1 MRSSIPQPRPAEAA
15 YEAEEPPPAT
25 VVALRAAFA
34 GLGELPEDA
43 LDDEGL
49 LQAAEAWERIRARAD
64 AGQLAVLA
72 AFAARRSG
80 RDREFADDEVALAL
94 RLTRWSA
101 AGRMELAEALAERLP
116 ATFAALRD
124 GRIDQIR
131 ARAVADATL
140 NLSDQAARA
149 VEEAVL
155 PKAERQN
162 SSEVR
167 RSARRAAVRADPA
180 AAEKRRRKSEQD
192 RHVAVVPREDA
203 MADLSIF
210 GAAEE
215 VIAAYEQVDRL
226 ARAARAD
233 GDERT
238 LDQLRA
244 DIALDLL
251 AGRRPPGAAGAGA
264 GGGAG
269 GGAGDHPARPRRR
282 AGGVG
287 RVRADPGRDRPP
299 DRRRRHLASAA
310 DRPGQ
315 RGPSRLWADGV
326 SAAGSPGWACA
337 GPPSGLRVSRV
348 PPPGLQMR
356 PRPPRPVP
364 RRPHLR
370 GQPWPGL
377 PPPPPLQATTRLVTP
392 PRRARQPPLDH
403 PHRPHLHQPTRPPHR
418 PPTASAGSR
427 PTPTAPCGTSATG
440 TRPRPAPL
448 LTWKATASAARART
462 SPECRRALRSLA
474 GAHAPYSPIHAGAWA
489 HYVRFPETL
498 TFILLSSAMSKAPLL
513 LSVRSLSSATPR
525 PPS

>member
-1 MRSSIPQPRPAEAA
+1 MNDTTTQSSIPRPRPAEA
-15 YEAEEPPPAT
+15 EDPPPAT
-25 VVALRAAFA
+25 VAALRVAFA
-34 GLGELPEDA
+34 ALGELPEEA

-49 LQAAEAWERIRARAD
+49 LQTAAEWERIRARAD

-94 RLTRWSA
+94 RLTRWTA
-101 AGRMELAEALAERLP
+101 AGRTELAEALAQRLP

-140 NLSDQAARA
+140 NLSDEAARA

-162 SSEVR
+162 SAEVR
-167 RSARRAAVRADPA
+167 RRARRAAVKADPA

-251 AGRRPPGAAGAGA
+251 AGRRAPQARGPAAVQVVVPVTTLLGLSEEPGELAGYGPIPAGVARQIAADATWRRLLTDPASGALLDYGQSCRRWTSWDGASKCPLRSGEDTDAVCGQPPVGWRKQANTKQTRDFVLRAAQLDRQARLGVPVRHAISPSHNPPDA
-264 GGGAG
+264 WPKACPFRLN
-269 GGAGDHPARPRRR
+269 PASRHN
-282 AGGVG
+282 
-287 RVRADPGRDRPP
+287 RVRER
-299 DRRRRHLASAA
+299 
-310 DRPGQ
+310 
-315 RGPSRLWADGV
+315 
-326 SAAGSPGWACA
+326 
-337 GPPSGLRVSRV
+337 
-348 PPPGLQMR
+348 
-356 PRPPRPVP
+356 
-364 RRPHLR
+364 
-370 GQPWPGL
+370 
-377 PPPPPLQATTRLVTP
+377 
-392 PRRARQPPLDH
+392 
-403 PHRPHLHQPTRPPHR
+403 
-418 PPTASAGSR
+418 
-427 PTPTAPCGTSATG
+427 
-440 TRPRPAPL
+440 
-448 LTWKATASAARART
+448 
-462 SPECRRALRSLA
+462 E
-474 GAHAPYSPIHAGAWA
+474 I
-489 HYVRFPETL
+489 
-498 TFILLSSAMSKAPLL
+498 
-513 LSVRSLSSATPR
+513 
-525 PPS
+525 